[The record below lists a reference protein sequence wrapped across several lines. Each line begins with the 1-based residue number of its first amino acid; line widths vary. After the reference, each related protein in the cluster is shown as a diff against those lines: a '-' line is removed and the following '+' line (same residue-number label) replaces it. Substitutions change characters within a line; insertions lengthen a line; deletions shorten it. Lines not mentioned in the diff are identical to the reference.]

1 MSITL
6 TLPYPIS
13 ANRLW
18 RTRVVGKI
26 AMTYLSP
33 EGKAYKH
40 EVAMIARVAGVKAP
54 ITGRVAID
62 YVLYPNRPLDYKRR
76 MARDPAGWDDTV
88 MCLDLDNA
96 QKVLLDSLK
105 GVVMEDDKWV
115 RSITARRAEPDG
127 VARLVVTV
135 TPIAANQLQPTL
147 FESAT

>member
-1 MSITL
+1 VECEAEGSVIKL

-40 EVAMIARVAGVKAP
+40 QVAMIAKAAGITSP
-54 ITGRVAID
+54 IAGRVAID
-62 YVLYPNRPLDYKRR
+62 YTLYPNRPQDYKRR
-76 MARDPAGWDDTV
+76 MAKDPEGWDDTV

-105 GVVMEDDKWV
+105 GIVMEDDKWV
-115 RSITARRAEPDG
+115 RSINARRAEPDG
-127 VARLVVTV
+127 VGRIEVTV
-135 TPIAANQLQPTL
+135 REIKA
-147 FESAT
+147 